1 MLMTSHNHVYQ
12 KQGHLLLRQSAVLH
26 NVAQIRSRTDRT
38 LIAVIKDN
46 GYGTGLYNEYAAL
59 RQAGIDFFAV
69 INAEEA
75 RQLRSFGFTGQI
87 LLLTPEFSLENCC
100 DLLQLDIIF
109 MLGSAAQASLLQR
122 ASHMTGLTARI
133 HLKIDTGLG
142 RYGFSYQNLNEI
154 PLSLLNEFSLEG
166 CYTHVASGTAHLKRQ
181 LALQKRRFDNA
192 LMHLRLAGLDPG
204 MTHMAASPAFLL
216 QGDMGYD
223 AVRIGSLLLGRC
235 PLKTSMDFQ
244 DAVSFQT
251 YILQTRLYPA
261 DATFS
266 YRAKKL
272 RRETLVGLL
281 PVGNGD
287 GVYTRS
293 NLSALPV
300 LACGLDFTLLD
311 LTGSDL
317 HDGDEISLLVNP
329 LLIHSNMPRR
339 LV

>member
-1 MLMTSHNHVYQ
+1 MTSHNHVYQ

-26 NVAQIRSRTDRT
+26 NVEQIRSRTDRT
-38 LIAVIKDN
+38 IIAVIKDN
-46 GYGTGLYNEYAAL
+46 GYGTGLYNEYTAL
-59 RQAGIDFFAV
+59 RQAGINFFAV

-75 RQLRSFGFTGQI
+75 RQLRSFGFAGEI
-87 LLLTPEFSLENCC
+87 LLLTPECSLQNCC
-100 DLLQLDIIF
+100 DLLQLNIIF
-109 MLGSAAQASLLQR
+109 MLSSVSQAALLQKAAR
-122 ASHMTGLTARI
+122 ITSLTPRI

-154 PLSLLNEFSLEG
+154 PLPLLNEFSLEG
-166 CYTHVASGTAHLKRQ
+166 CYTHVASGTAHLKKQ

-192 LMHLRLAGLDPG
+192 LMHLRLAGFDPG

-223 AVRIGSLLLGRC
+223 AVRLGSLLLGRC
-235 PLKTSMDFQ
+235 PLKTSIDFQ

-251 YILQTRLYPA
+251 HILQSRLYPA
-261 DATFS
+261 GSTFS
-266 YRAKKL
+266 YQAKKL
-272 RRETLVGLL
+272 RRETRVGLL

-287 GVYTRS
+287 GIYFRS
-293 NLSALPV
+293 DLSTQPV

-317 HDGDEISLLVNP
+317 HDGDEISLMVNP
-329 LLIHSNMPRR
+329 LLIHNNTPRR
-339 LV
+339 LI